1 MAAVQPD
8 ADAGAVPAAAF
19 GRPGS
24 SLRGDRKYNGNRK
37 DLRNQPGDGK
47 AGLLSMLG
55 LGTAAEAAPAPTL
68 RRPKDA
74 KEQGLG
80 DGKAG
85 LLSMLGLGTA
95 AEAAPAPTLRRP
107 KDAKEQGLLAMLG
120 VPALNDDVVVSS
132 RSGSSRSAALDT
144 MAVNPAFQTARRPNP
159 MASVHRTNPG

>member
-37 DLRNQPGDGK
+37 DLRNQP
-47 AGLLSMLG
+47 
-55 LGTAAEAAPAPTL
+55 
-68 RRPKDA
+68 
-74 KEQGLG
+74 G